1 MSYCVNC
8 GVELDASAKKCPLC
22 ETPVIHPRELEK
34 MMQAEQP
41 FPKTK
46 GEVETVKRKDLGV
59 LLSVVVLA
67 TSITC
72 GVLNALVFQ
81 KNLWSLAVI
90 GACAIIWVLLIPV
103 VIYKKQSVYLTL
115 AFDGAVV
122 VTYLYMLTFLAGS
135 NEWFYRLGLPIVLL
149 VTVLAELMA
158 LAILVLPKSFL
169 TTTLYIFTAIGL
181 LCLGLEIMIDKFL
194 DDRIS
199 LAWSAVVVT
208 VCVIIDITL
217 ITMLSHKRLRNA
229 VRRRLHF

>member
-1 MSYCVNC
+1 MQTEKPDTNGC
-8 GVELDASAKKCPLC
+8 GKGKGTLPGSCAPMVFPYV
-22 ETPVIHPRELEK
+22 PVQERNPPRYNRTEAL
-34 MMQAEQP
+34 QTGTLFPGLNLP
-41 FPKTK
+41 FK
-46 GEVETVKRKDLGV
+46 E
-59 LLSVVVLA
+59 
-67 TSITC
+67 
-72 GVLNALVFQ
+72 
-81 KNLWSLAVI
+81 
-90 GACAIIWVLLIPV
+90 AII
-103 VIYKKQSVYLTL
+103 
-115 AFDGAVV
+115 
-122 VTYLYMLTFLAGS
+122 S
-135 NEWFYRLGLPIVLL
+135 NMKM
-149 VTVLAELMA
+149 TNTALAELMA